1 MVEVSGVRE
10 LEQKLQIK
18 PGQSVAVVNAP
29 PESRLR
35 LLSTAGS
42 NPDQADV
49 VIGFAVRPADL
60 AWLRSVYVAARAGRL
75 AWVIYPNP
83 GQPGIDLRRDWLLR
97 ALRQH
102 GVEAVQDVSINRTWS
117 ALRLRPAT
125 DDHQPDTCTAK
136 QAQQVSHQDNDQTL
150 QQGTDDTT
158 SGLRADFLGE
168 LDASA
173 AGAAETGL
181 GEVEGLPAG
190 SAPLVVKRG
199 PTPTG
204 PGGGAKIST
213 VVSDVSPV
221 GDSGGHAMRDTLSQL
236 HPRELLSEIQDRI
249 AQIVQARDRLDGL
262 VEAMLAITSGLR
274 LDETLRTIVHT
285 AIELVDA
292 RYGALG
298 VRGDD
303 HELFGFVYE
312 GIDAHTCEMIGPLPA
327 GRGVLGMLIDDP
339 QPIRLD
345 DIAQHP
351 AAVGFPPHHP
361 PMRTFLGV
369 PVRIR
374 DEVFGNLYLTEKQN
388 GQPFSDDD
396 EVLVE
401 ALAAAAGIA
410 IDNAR
415 LYERS
420 QASQSWIAA
429 TRDISTR
436 LLAGTD
442 PATVFRLIAEQ
453 AVTLTGADLALVVV
467 PADPEAPD
475 SELTELV
482 VADLAGAGV
491 PDAVAAQTMPVAGTS
506 VGQAFLQRT
515 PQRLDTFDVD
525 GGLIDAAGPALV
537 LPLRTTDTVAGV
549 IVILR
554 RTGAYPFSDEQ
565 LDMMAAFADQAALA
579 WQLAV
584 TQRRMRE
591 LDVLTDRDRIARGL
605 HDHVIWRLFAV
616 GLALQGAIPRVRA
629 PEVQQRLSQAVDD
642 LQGVIQDIRTVIFD
656 LHGGSFGA
664 IRLHQ
669 RLDQAIA
676 AFAGSELHTPVHYSG
691 PLSSVDAVLADHAE
705 AVVKEAVSNAV
716 RQADASQLTIH
727 IDVADGL
734 SIDIIDNGKGIPGE
748 ITTSGLANL
757 RQRAEEANGT
767 FTIQPVP
774 QGGTRLRWSAPL
786 P

>member
-1 MVEVSGVRE
+1 
-10 LEQKLQIK
+10 
-18 PGQSVAVVNAP
+18 
-29 PESRLR
+29 
-35 LLSTAGS
+35 
-42 NPDQADV
+42 
-49 VIGFAVRPADL
+49 
-60 AWLRSVYVAARAGRL
+60 
-75 AWVIYPNP
+75 
-83 GQPGIDLRRDWLLR
+83 
-97 ALRQH
+97 
-102 GVEAVQDVSINRTWS
+102 
-117 ALRLRPAT
+117 
-125 DDHQPDTCTAK
+125 
-136 QAQQVSHQDNDQTL
+136 
-150 QQGTDDTT
+150 
-158 SGLRADFLGE
+158 
-168 LDASA
+168 
-173 AGAAETGL
+173 
-181 GEVEGLPAG
+181 
-190 SAPLVVKRG
+190 
-199 PTPTG
+199 
-204 PGGGAKIST
+204 
-213 VVSDVSPV
+213 
-221 GDSGGHAMRDTLSQL
+221 MRDMLSQL
-236 HPRELLSEIQDRI
+236 HLRELLSEIQDRI

-262 VEAMLAITSGLR
+262 VEAILAVTSGLR

-303 HELFGFVYE
+303 RLRGDHHELFAFVYE
-312 GIDAHTCEMIGPLPA
+312 GIDAHTREMIGPLPA
-327 GRGVLGMLIDDP
+327 GHGVLGVLIDDP
-339 QPIRLD
+339 QPIRLT

-351 AAVGFPPHHP
+351 ASVGFPPHHP
-361 PMRTFLGV
+361 PMHTFLGV
-369 PVRIR
+369 PVRVR
-374 DEVFGNLYLTEKQN
+374 GEVFGNLYLTEKQN

-429 TRDISTR
+429 TREIGTQ

-442 PATVFRLIAEQ
+442 PGTVFRLIAEE
-453 AVTLTGADLALVVV
+453 AVTLTGADLALVVI

-475 SELTELV
+475 SEVTELV

-491 PDAVAAQTMPVAGTS
+491 PDAAAAETMPVAGTS
-506 VGQAFLQRT
+506 VGRAFLQRT

-525 GGLIDAAGPALV
+525 VGLIDAAGPALV

-591 LDVLTDRDRIARGL
+591 LDLQTDRDRIARDL
-605 HDHVIWRLFAV
+605 HDHVIQRVFAV
-616 GLALQGAIPRVRA
+616 GLALQGTIARVRA
-629 PEVQQRLSQAVDD
+629 PEVQQRLSQAVDN
-642 LQGVIQDIRTVIFD
+642 LQGVIQDIHTAIFD
-656 LHGGSFGA
+656 LHGGSSGA
-664 IRLHQ
+664 TRLRQ
-669 RLDQAIA
+669 RLNRAIA
-676 AFAGSELHTPVHYSG
+676 AFAESELLTAVQYSG
-691 PLSSVDAVLADHAE
+691 PLSVVDAVLADHAE

-716 RQADASQLTIH
+716 RHADASQLTIH

-734 SIDIIDNGKGIPGE
+734 SIDVIDNGKGIPDE
-748 ITTSGLANL
+748 ITASGLANL
-757 RQRAEEANGT
+757 RQRAQQANGT
-767 FTIQPVP
+767 FTIQAVP
-774 QGGTRLRWSAPL
+774 EGGTRLRWSAPL